1 MPVPRR
7 GSPLRP
13 SGRPGALK
21 SPLPDLLD
29 RYTALWEELGCPRA
43 SLLRPGL
50 PAERVRRS
58 LAAEGLTAHR
68 EIIDGFGWHDGT
80 ERAGTVTLPPPRL
93 WVFTLGEA
101 LAERRRLLDFALQT
115 SADIRRDEPDAGP
128 EDPFTRA
135 DHWWRPPWLPIARGG
150 GSEEL
155 AIDLSADRSPGL
167 RY

>member
-1 MPVPRR
+1 
-7 GSPLRP
+7 
-13 SGRPGALK
+13 
-21 SPLPDLLD
+21 
-29 RYTALWEELGCPRA
+29 
-43 SLLRPGL
+43 
-50 PAERVRRS
+50 
-58 LAAEGLTAHR
+58 
-68 EIIDGFGWHDGT
+68 
-80 ERAGTVTLPPPRL
+80 
-93 WVFTLGEA
+93 VFTLGEA
-101 LAERRRLLDFALQT
+101 LAERRWLLDFALQT